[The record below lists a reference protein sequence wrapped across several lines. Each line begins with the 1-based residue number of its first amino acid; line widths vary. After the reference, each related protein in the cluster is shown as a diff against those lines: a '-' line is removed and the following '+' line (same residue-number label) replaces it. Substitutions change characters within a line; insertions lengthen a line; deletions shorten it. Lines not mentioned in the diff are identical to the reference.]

1 MLDKIRPKP
10 EAPADDPNPD
20 EGEGLE
26 EITHEDAEEE
36 EVEDDG
42 VVGETAEEANA

>member
-10 EAPADDPNPD
+10 EAPADD
-20 EGEGLE
+20 EGLE

-36 EVEDDG
+36 KVEDDG